1 MRNEPT
7 HEDVV
12 PNGSKLQPVPITANY
27 HEYIPPFKVEP
38 IIRRMLESIPEKY
51 LNGLSEIV
59 LTNTAGMSRE
69 RRRSVTRS
77 RKRKV
82 RMLDA
87 RGLYHPAWQS
97 RSAWIEIFVDNT
109 IRGWEKGI
117 WLRLLPVIREGKL
130 GDVLFHE
137 IGHHIHYTMRP
148 EYKEREDVAD
158 TWKARLQRNYDRGRR
173 PWLRAICFPIRP
185 LVRALMKPLYRK
197 MLTKGMIS
205 RAEFDEL
212 TNPNAKSL

>member
-1 MRNEPT
+1 MRTEPSP
-7 HEDVV
+7 ENVAA
-12 PNGSKLQPVPITANY
+12 NSSKSKSVQISANY
-27 HEYIPPFKVEP
+27 HEYTPPFSVEP
-38 IIRRMLESIPEKY
+38 IIRRMLDSIPGRY
-51 LNGLSEIV
+51 LNGLSEVV

-77 RKRKV
+77 RKRKIRV
-82 RMLDA
+82 LDA
-87 RGLYHPAWQS
+87 RGLYHPAWQ
-97 RSAWIEIFVDNT
+97 RKPAWIEIFVDNT

-117 WLRLLPVIREGKL
+117 WLRLPVIREGKL

-137 IGHHIHYTMRP
+137 VGHHIHYTFRP

-173 PWLRAICFPIRP
+173 PWLRAMCFPIRP
-185 LVRALMKPLYRK
+185 FIRALMKPVYRK
-197 MLTKGMIS
+197 LFRKGMIS

-212 TNPNAKSL
+212 MHPNAKSM